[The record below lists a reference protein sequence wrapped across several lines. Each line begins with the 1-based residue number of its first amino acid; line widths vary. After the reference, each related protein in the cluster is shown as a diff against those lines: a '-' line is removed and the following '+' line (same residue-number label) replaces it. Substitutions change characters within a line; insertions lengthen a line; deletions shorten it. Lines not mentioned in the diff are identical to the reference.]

1 MVFRRAELGFREP
14 QLTLKTAPP
23 ILKTAGRFDL
33 MTALK
38 SGKNKVAGDLALKLM
53 LIGLLKR

>member
-1 MVFRRAELGFREP
+1 
-14 QLTLKTAPP
+14 
-23 ILKTAGRFDL
+23 

-38 SGKNKVAGDLALKLM
+38 SGKDKVDDDLALGMK

>member
-1 MVFRRAELGFREP
+1 
-14 QLTLKTAPP
+14 
-23 ILKTAGRFDL
+23 

-38 SGKNKVAGDLALKLM
+38 SGKNKVDDDLALELM

>member
-1 MVFRRAELGFREP
+1 
-14 QLTLKTAPP
+14 
-23 ILKTAGRFDL
+23 

-38 SGKNKVAGDLALKLM
+38 SGKNKVAGDLALELM